1 MALAVFMQTASAE
14 TLTGRI
20 VGVSDGD
27 TVTLLDPDKQ
37 QHKIRLL
44 GIDAPEK
51 RQPFGTV
58 SRQHLAGLVFSRDV
72 VANCGKRDRYRRALC
87 TIKVDGVD
95 ANLAQVKAGLAW
107 HYKQYQK
114 QQRPEERAR
123 YTAAEDR
130 ARREKVG
137 LWSDREPQAPWEF
150 RKVKRSTGANR

>member
-1 MALAVFMQTASAE
+1 MVIAVFMQAASAE

-27 TVTLLDPDKQ
+27 TVTLLDGAKRQ
-37 QHKIRLL
+37 YKIRLQ

-51 RQPFGTV
+51 RQPFGNV
-58 SRQHLAGLVFSRDV
+58 SRQHLAGLVFSRQV
-72 VANCGKRDRYRRALC
+72 VADCGKADRYKREVC
-87 TIKVDGVD
+87 TIAVDGVD

-150 RKVKRSTGANR
+150 RKVKRSAGANR